1 MLNIEYIGEIQ
12 KIFFVFKIKKA
23 ISRFI
28 SNTQKI
34 VQKVKPEAK
43 VIIPKK
49 KLIKKKLN
57 PSKMISEENEEQATN
72 DLNLRVIHIPDFN
85 GKL

>member
-1 MLNIEYIGEIQ
+1 MKYGTGKTTSKNKSI
-12 KIFFVFKIKKA
+12 FKIKKA

-34 VQKVKPEAK
+34 VQKVKPEAQ

-49 KLIKKKLN
+49 KIIRRGS
-57 PSKMISEENEEQATN
+57 SKGKTKNAKNCQQTTYES
-72 DLNLRVIHIPDFN
+72 NLRVIHIPDFN